1 MMALSLENKL
11 FDYLAQRHFDLMSP
25 EVRARFDDYV
35 KNGDFQGH
43 MEHWLKNYNGSM
55 TPDLVNDM
63 GGGAV
68 NDHKLTAEEWGE
80 LFDAY
85 QEAFQK
91 MDVAKTPSVGFDSEY
106 KKATKDFIEKWFGNF
121 ADGKVF
127 VQKTATGVADN
138 ILSTGANNLANFL
151 DAPANRALKDVFKR
165 NLKETFSDISY
176 DDFIAGLRAQKY
188 NSDTKFREKVVAVV
202 EYIRDYGP
210 QEGYQAPSR
219 SQWPIGVGYTPD
231 PVGDG
236 TFVVRTPSVNPV
248 LSSIYGNPDT
258 DKWFEIPTAERNV
271 CINRFKDNYT
281 EIFDTLLTK
290 SKVREHFLAQTDSRI
305 IARPLN
311 EALKQTD
318 YENKD
323 SKDYVPEKYSDE
335 KNWRQRFE
343 DFKND
348 TYENHLRRFV
358 NPSRGTR
365 LYFSPWAQNIIKA
378 FDKSKLKPTD
388 GIEGILGKKDE
399 ILKNLASS
407 PTSKDHFEWFTKTI
421 ETLKVAGMSKAV
433 EGALRNGK
441 QMRHLVSGIIA
452 EAVEQ
457 GKIKEAKTALEV
469 LSVAKYGLSSS
480 RTLNAL
486 NEATKDMKIFSDDKL
501 SWNKNE
507 GVQLVTR
514 ATDKIAGLAIRGAG
528 LVATGIHNFIQ
539 HRRTK
544 IGSKDGADFDI
555 SKNKV
560 LNSAHKHWNEE
571 DIAATVAKKRDD
583 AVADLATLA
592 AGGGKSGHTID
603 AASIVAETA
612 ARDAMPAGSAK
623 DNLTAD
629 IDLYNKSVRNQHDAP
644 IELAQIA
651 ARQANRAADPAN
663 DKFRELVAYWN
674 RLESVGKTHA
684 FTLGS
689 MKVKRDAMLKDWEK
703 GTSKAQTEFN
713 TYLGSFG
720 QLRTA

>member
-1 MMALSLENKL
+1 MALSLENKL

-43 MEHWLKNYNGSM
+43 MEHWSKNYNGAM

-63 GGGAV
+63 IGGAV
-68 NDHKLTAEEWGE
+68 NDHKLTDDEWGD

-91 MDVAKTPSVGFDSEY
+91 MDVAKIPPVGFDNEY
-106 KKATKDFIEKWFGNF
+106 KTATKDFIAKWFGNF

-127 VQKTATGVADN
+127 VQKAATAVADG
-138 ILSTGANNLANFL
+138 ILSSGANNLADFL
-151 DAPANRALKDVFKR
+151 AAPGNRALKDVFKR

-176 DDFIAGLRAQKY
+176 DDFIDGLRTKKY

-210 QEGYQAPSR
+210 QERYQAPAR
-219 SQWPIGVGYTPD
+219 SQWPVNIGYNSD

-236 TFVVRTPSVNPV
+236 TFVVRAGSVSPV
-248 LSSIYGNPDT
+248 LSSIYANPYT
-258 DKWFEIPTAERNV
+258 DKWFEIPAAERDV
-271 CINRFKDNYT
+271 CINRFKDHYT

-305 IARPLN
+305 ITRPLN

-318 YENKD
+318 YENKE
-323 SKDYVPEKYSDE
+323 SKDYVPEKYPDS
-335 KNWRQRFE
+335 KNWVQRLE
-343 DFKND
+343 DWKND

-378 FDKSKLKPTD
+378 FDKAKLKPTD
-388 GIEGILGKKDE
+388 GVEGILSKKDD

-421 ETLKVAGMSKAV
+421 ENLKAAGMGKAV

-457 GKIKEAKTALEV
+457 GKVKEAKTALEV
-469 LSVAKYGLSSS
+469 LSVAKYGLSCS
-480 RTLNAL
+480 RTMNAL
-486 NEATKDMKIFSDDKL
+486 NEATKDMKILSDDKL

-507 GVQLVTR
+507 GIQFVTK
-514 ATDKIAGLAIRGAG
+514 AMDKTAGLAIRGVG
-528 LVATGIHNFIQ
+528 LAATGVHNFIQ

-544 IGSKDGADFDI
+544 IGSKDGKDFDI

-571 DIAATVAKKRDD
+571 DIAATVTKKRDD
-583 AVADLATLA
+583 AVTDLATLA
-592 AGGGKSGHTID
+592 AGGGKSGHVID
-603 AASIVAETA
+603 AATIVAETA
-612 ARDAMPAGSAK
+612 ARDVMPAGEAK

-629 IDLYNKSVRNQHDAP
+629 IDLYNQSVRNQHDAP

-663 DKFRELVAYWN
+663 DKFRELIAYWN
-674 RLESVGKTHA
+674 MLESVGKTHV

-689 MKVKRDAMLKDWEK
+689 MDVKRKAMLKDWGK
-703 GTSKAQTEFN
+703 GKSKAQTEFN
-713 TYLGSFG
+713 TYLNNIG